1 MNFLSLDSGPKAQ
14 GPWDPE
20 GRCARWGWESNL
32 ETWAQK
38 WPRETRWWLER
49 MLNQGEGSKT
59 GGNRACLNAEAGWK
73 ERDE

>member
-1 MNFLSLDSGPKAQ
+1 MK
-14 GPWDPE
+14 
-20 GRCARWGWESNL
+20 SNL

-38 WPRETRWWLER
+38 WPRETEWWLER

-59 GGNRACLNAEAGWK
+59 GGNRACVNAEAGWK

>member
-1 MNFLSLDSGPKAQ
+1 MK
-14 GPWDPE
+14 
-20 GRCARWGWESNL
+20 SNL

-38 WPRETRWWLER
+38 WPREIRWWLER

-59 GGNRACLNAEAGWK
+59 ESNRACLNAEAGWK